1 MLLERIIEALIPGIT
16 VGCIYALFALGFVIL
31 FSVTKLFNIV
41 IGEFGMFSGMIAAGL
56 YAAGLPLFV
65 AVVGG
70 IVGATLAGAAVW
82 QIVFA
87 RPWAKGYSVMN
98 MKLITITLMLV
109 SIGGAFII
117 WGTWY
122 KELPPFTKTSLVLGS
137 VRIGAQYPW
146 IWGVLLLV
154 IGGLVFLFDHT
165 LVGKGLRACA
175 EQPVAAKLIGV
186 NINSMAFYS
195 FVLAAAIGALAGV
208 VVVPVTSVYY
218 AKGIYFVMYGL
229 FAAMVGGPNKVEGA
243 IAGGLFLGVI
253 EALAGA
259 FISTKF
265 MTAIAIGCF
274 IALLVIR
281 PQGIFAVKEEE
292 I

>member
-1 MLLERIIEALIPGIT
+1 MIEIFVEALIPGIT
-16 VGCIYALFALGFVIL
+16 QGCIYGLFAIGFVIL
-31 FSVTKLFNIV
+31 FSVTKLFNLV
-41 IGEFGMFSGMIAAGL
+41 IGEFGMISGMISATL
-56 YAAGLPLFV
+56 YLVGLPLFV
-65 AVVGG
+65 AVICG
-70 IVGATLAGAAVW
+70 IVVSTLISAAVW
-82 QIVFA
+82 QVVLA
-87 RPWAKGYSVMN
+87 RFWAKGYSVMN

-122 KELPPFTKTSLVLGS
+122 KELPPFTDIPLRVGS
-137 VRIGAQYPW
+137 IYINSQAPW

-154 IGGLVFLFDHT
+154 IVGLVILFDRT
-165 LVGKGLRACA
+165 LVGKALRACA
-175 EQPVAAKLIGV
+175 QQPIAAGLVGID
-186 NINSMAFYS
+186 INSMAFYS
-195 FVLAAAIGALAGV
+195 FVLAAAVGALAGV
-208 VVVPVTSVYY
+208 VVVPLTTVYY

-229 FAAMVGGPNKVEGA
+229 FASMAGGPDRMEGA

-259 FISTKF
+259 FISTRF

-274 IALLVIR
+274 IVLLTIR
-281 PQGIFAVKEEE
+281 PHGILGIKEEE